1 MEILFV
7 TSELAPPVKVGGLGD
22 AVFGLSRTLKN
33 LGYKVTVALPRYEAI
48 ERSGILLARRLTP
61 LPLPAHPGET
71 AAGPVTEATL
81 YDGRLGSGVDI
92 LAIDATVGG
101 KSLYS
106 GAADASPHD
115 PGSIYEGADVG
126 ERFAVFCRAVV
137 ELCRRQ
143 AKSGQ
148 PYDVVHLHDWPAA
161 MVAYLMR
168 LYPELEI
175 TRSVLTIHNAAHQGQ
190 FEGDAAKRALA
201 ALGLGDGHFVPSR
214 LEFYGGI
221 NFLKGGLLEADTVT
235 TVSETYAREIL
246 TTEGGHRLD
255 GVLKSRGTP
264 PAGILNGVDY
274 STWNPATDPVITARY
289 DADEP
294 SNKGRCKSAI
304 AAELGFEIAPERPL
318 FLSLG
323 RVVHQK
329 GSDVLAAALPKI
341 LKNDVAFVVAGSGD
355 PAIERALASAVERYP
370 ERAKLLGRVP
380 EAMAHQLLAAADF
393 VVLPSRYEPCGLVQ
407 MHAQRYGA
415 LPLATRT
422 GGFIDTIVDLDSQ
435 LETGTGFLFPKP
447 TEEDLL
453 GVIGRALAAYVHPRF
468 GALRRRVM
476 RLDLGW
482 ERAARRY
489 AQIYKHISAG

>member
-1 MEILFV
+1 M

-48 ERSGILLARRLTP
+48 ERSGILLARRLTA
-61 LPLPAHPGET
+61 LALPAHPGE
-71 AAGPVTEATL
+71 ALPSSSAPAEATL
-81 YDGRLGSGVDI
+81 YDGRLGSGVD
-92 LAIDATVGG
+92 LVVIDAQQGG
-101 KSLYS
+101 KSIY
-106 GAADASPHD
+106 ATEPNAPVDA
-115 PGSIYEGADVG
+115 IYAGADVAL
-126 ERFAVFCRAVV
+126 RYAVLCRAVV

-143 AKSGQ
+143 AKAGQ
-148 PYDVVHLHDWPAA
+148 AYDVVHLHDWPAA

-168 LYPELEI
+168 LYPELEV
-175 TRSVLTIHNAAHQGQ
+175 TRSVLTIHNAAHQGH
-190 FEGDAAKRALA
+190 FEGEAAKRALA
-201 ALGLGDGHFVPSR
+201 GLGLGEGHFVPSR

-246 TTEGGHRLD
+246 TPEGGHRLD

-274 STWNPATDPVITARY
+274 STWNPATDPAIAARY

-294 SNKGRCKSAI
+294 SNKGRCKSAVLS
-304 AAELGFEIAPERPL
+304 ELGFEIAPERPL

-323 RVVHQK
+323 RIVDQK
-329 GSDVLAAALPKI
+329 GSDVLAASMAKI
-341 LKNDVAFVVAGSGD
+341 MKNDVAFVVAGTGD
-355 PAIERALASAVERYP
+355 PALEQALTAALERHP
-370 ERAKLLGRVP
+370 ERGKFLGWVP
-380 EAMAHQLLAAADF
+380 EAMAHKLLAAADF

-407 MHAQRYGA
+407 LHAQRYGA
-415 LPLATRT
+415 LPIATRT

-435 LETGTGFLFPKP
+435 LETGTGFLFSKP
-447 TEEDLL
+447 AEADLN
-453 GVIGRALAAYVHPRF
+453 GAIGRALAAYVHPRF

-489 AQIYKHISAG
+489 AQIYKHICAG